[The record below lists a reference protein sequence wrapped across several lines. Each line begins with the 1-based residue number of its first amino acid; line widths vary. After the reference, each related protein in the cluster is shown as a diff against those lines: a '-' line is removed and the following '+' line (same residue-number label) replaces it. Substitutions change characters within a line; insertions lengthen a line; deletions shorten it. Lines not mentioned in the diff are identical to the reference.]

1 MAEETQAAVV
11 GSVVVEDAPK
21 PKKAAKAEENT
32 TEFVLWT
39 PAPGFSVREITKE
52 AWASVGVEHE
62 TTEWSALNRFRIPKD
77 EFGPKALNILLADDG
92 FEIVE

>member
-1 MAEETQAAVV
+1 MAEETQALAVQ
-11 GSVVVEDAPK
+11 ETPK
-21 PKKAAKAEENT
+21 QKKASREEEKAAQ
-32 TEFVLWT
+32 FVLWT
-39 PAPGFSVREITKE
+39 PAPGFSVREITAE

-62 TTEWSALNRFRIPKD
+62 TTEWSALNRFRIPAD